1 MDATFYLRQDRERC
15 LLVEFDPLRASQ
27 KVDMSGSRINPR
39 PDSESLDLAILVQP
53 PFEFD
58 SDEPPPSPNDRAEG
72 ILVSIEGQ
80 EDGVFQARLEGTVRI
95 APADHASVVPLKFS
109 PQLLEQILEAHTEEH
124 DPTTASIQVV
134 PLKRTSTE
142 IPASRSEPIDDSPE
156 EHQLRDGFPPA
167 TQSSQEVPHQS
178 KPSGQDDLH
187 DGSDPPDA
195 SSLQISKS
203 GTTSA
208 EKVSE
213 GSIELPDADMAA
225 QSQDYTLRPQNQEV
239 ETENEDDDSVIKIAV
254 FRGLGRT
261 TSVFS
266 EETFLMFDG
275 IAISPSQTWCID

>member
-1 MDATFYLRQDRERC
+1 
-15 LLVEFDPLRASQ
+15 
-27 KVDMSGSRINPR
+27 MSGQMINPR
-39 PDSESLDLAILVQP
+39 PDSESLEFAILVQP

-58 SDEPPPSPNDRAEG
+58 SDEPPPSPKDRAEG

-80 EDGVFQARLEGTVRI
+80 EDGVFQARLEGNVSI
-95 APADHASVVPLKFS
+95 APADHASVVTLKFS
-109 PQLLEQILEAHTEEH
+109 TQLLEQILEAHAEEH

-134 PLKRTSTE
+134 PLKRASTE

-156 EHQLRDGFPPA
+156 EHQLRANFSPA

-178 KPSGQDDLH
+178 KPSGQDDLA
-187 DGSDPPDA
+187 DGSDLPDV

-208 EKVSE
+208 EPVSE
-213 GSIELPDADMAA
+213 GSTELHDADSAA
-225 QSQDYTLRPQNQEV
+225 QSQDYTSRPRNQEV
-239 ETENEDDDSVIKIAV
+239 ERENEEDDSVIKIAV
-254 FRGLGRT
+254 LRGLGRT

-266 EETFLMFDG
+266 EDTFLMFDG